1 MRHPLLCF
9 AALVVACGDPIDLE
23 APGSEVVQTVAVEA
37 GTTLRPVKLDCRSPG
52 TSDNP
57 LVLFGHGFLIPP
69 TQYDSYA
76 QHLATHGFLACTVD
90 FVTGLTPNHSLWA
103 TDYRAA
109 IDALILADADPA
121 SPLFG
126 KLDPEHIG
134 LAGHSLGGKLAVLA
148 AKEDP
153 RVKAVFGVDP
163 VDGQEPD
170 ATDLLPLSIPLGV
183 IGETIDATA
192 TGMACA
198 PAEANYT
205 TFFDAAAAPAL
216 EITALGANHLS
227 FLDEQSSCELVCEFC
242 NPATVPDAEVNA
254 LTRAYLVAFFGRYL
268 ADRDYD
274 SQLNGDEA
282 ERRYVETRRITIR
295 SR

>member
-1 MRHPLLCF
+1 MRHPHVLL
-9 AALVVACGDPIDLE
+9 VPVAIACADPIDLE
-23 APGSEVVQTVAVEA
+23 VPGTEVVQTFAVQA

-69 TQYDSYA
+69 AQYDSYT

-90 FVTGLTPNHSLWA
+90 FVTGLTPNHALWA

-109 IDALILADADPA
+109 IDALILADADPS

-126 KLDPEHIG
+126 KLDADRIG

-153 RVKAVFGVDP
+153 RVKAIFGVDP
-163 VDGQEPD
+163 VDSQEPD
-170 ATDLLPLSIPLGV
+170 ATALLPLSIPIGV
-183 IGETIDATA
+183 IGETTDAAA

-216 EITALGANHLS
+216 EITVMGANHVS
-227 FLDEQSSCELVCEFC
+227 FLDDRSSCELVCEFC
-242 NPATVPDAEVNA
+242 NPATVPDADVNA
-254 LTRAYLVAFFGRYL
+254 LTRSYLVAFFGRYL

-274 SQLNGDEA
+274 SHLNGDEA

-295 SR
+295 AR

>member
-1 MRHPLLCF
+1 MRYPICFLPLV
-9 AALVVACGDPIDLE
+9 AIACGDPIDLE
-23 APGSEVVQTVAVEA
+23 APGTEVVQTVAVEA
-37 GTTLRPVKLDCRSPG
+37 GTALRPVKLDCRSPG
-52 TSDNP
+52 SANNP

-69 TQYDSYA
+69 AQYDSYA

-90 FVTGLTPNHSLWA
+90 FVTGLTPNHALWA
-103 TDYRAA
+103 TDYRSA
-109 IDALILADADPA
+109 IDALILANADPS
-121 SPLFG
+121 SPLYG
-126 KLDPEHIG
+126 KLDAERIG

-153 RVKAVFGVDP
+153 RVKAIFGVDP
-163 VDGQEPD
+163 VDSQEPD
-170 ATDLLPLSIPLGV
+170 ATALLPLSIPIGV
-183 IGETIDATA
+183 IGETTDATA
-192 TGMACA
+192 AGMACA

-216 EITALGANHLS
+216 EITVLGANHVS
-227 FLDEQSSCELVCEFC
+227 FLDDRSSCELVCEFC

-268 ADRDYD
+268 AERDYD

-282 ERRYVETRRITIR
+282 QRRYVETRRITIR
-295 SR
+295 AR